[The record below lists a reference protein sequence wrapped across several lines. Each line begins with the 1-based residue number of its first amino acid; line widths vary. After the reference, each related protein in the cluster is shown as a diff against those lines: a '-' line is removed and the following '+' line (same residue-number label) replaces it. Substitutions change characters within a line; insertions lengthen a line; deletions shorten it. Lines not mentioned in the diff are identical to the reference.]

1 MARLPHAFRTSI
13 LRSPLPAHAHNSF
26 SRMNTLMKVIQ
37 IVPYIF
43 LKGTPLEFYFII
55 VENIPKH
62 DFRKAS
68 KIFTVE
74 LVRCLRD

>member
-1 MARLPHAFRTSI
+1 MHTI
-13 LRSPLPAHAHNSF
+13 LSVEY
-26 SRMNTLMKVIQ
+26 MMKVIQ

-43 LKGTPLEFYFII
+43 LEGTPLDFYFII

-68 KIFTVE
+68 KNIYS
-74 LVRCLRD
+74 